1 MGRRIA
7 ALGIASSLVLLT
19 SLALLILAQ
28 VTVSIP
34 GCSSVMVYPS
44 NAYGGLQTTFTTG
57 QVIYVTLRSTYT
69 CKVYVTITTRD
80 PTGGVSTIVN
90 KQLFTLPASANV
102 VIQLFQ
108 VSSVNPSGQ
117 WTIYVTLNNTGLPPL
132 AINVNPPPTS
142 SPPASSTSPTLTP
155 SSHGLTSLPIWLL
168 VTIIV
173 VVIAVV
179 ASVLAVVLTRGG
191 GGRVEERTRVLP
203 APIQPIPQAAPERER
218 TRVGVI
224 LYRLRLPNGMEV
236 PVSEPYRV
244 FGRETFERYGLPKD
258 ILDFITREDR
268 GGHFKIYLRG
278 MKWFIEDSGSTNGT
292 LLNGVEIRGKGPQE
306 LKDGDTISPGGVLNL
321 TFQIEKAE
329 VK

>member
-1 MGRRIA
+1 
-7 ALGIASSLVLLT
+7 
-19 SLALLILAQ
+19 
-28 VTVSIP
+28 
-34 GCSSVMVYPS
+34 
-44 NAYGGLQTTFTTG
+44 
-57 QVIYVTLRSTYT
+57 
-69 CKVYVTITTRD
+69 
-80 PTGGVSTIVN
+80 
-90 KQLFTLPASANV
+90 
-102 VIQLFQ
+102 
-108 VSSVNPSGQ
+108 
-117 WTIYVTLNNTGLPPL
+117 
-132 AINVNPPPTS
+132 
-142 SPPASSTSPTLTP
+142 
-155 SSHGLTSLPIWLL
+155 
-168 VTIIV
+168 
-173 VVIAVV
+173 
-179 ASVLAVVLTRGG
+179 VVLTRGG

-203 APIQPIPQAAPERER
+203 APIQPTPQAAPERER

>member
-1 MGRRIA
+1 MGRRIV
-7 ALGIASSLVLLT
+7 ALGIASSSLILLT
-19 SLALLILAQ
+19 SLALLTLAQ

-44 NAYGGLQTTFTTG
+44 NAYGGLQTNFTTG

-90 KQLFTLPASANV
+90 NQLFTLPASANV

-132 AINVNPPPTS
+132 AINVNLSPTTTTTTTTTTS
-142 SPPASSTSPTLTP
+142 SRSISIIGPGS
-155 SSHGLTSLPIWLL
+155 IWWLII
-168 VTIIV
+168 IIV
-173 VVIAVV
+173 VIIAVV

-191 GGRVEERTRVLP
+191 GRRVEERTRVLP
-203 APIQPIPQAAPERER
+203 APIQPTPQAAPERER

>member
-1 MGRRIA
+1 MGRRIV
-7 ALGIASSLVLLT
+7 ALGIASSLILLT
-19 SLALLILAQ
+19 SLALLTLAQ

-90 KQLFTLPASANV
+90 NQLFTLPASANV

-132 AINVNPPPTS
+132 AINVNLSTTN
-142 SPPASSTSPTLTP
+142 ASTSPGGITTTSP
-155 SSHGLTSLPIWLL
+155 GGLQHWQWLL

-179 ASVLAVVLTRGG
+179 ASVLAVVLTRGR

-203 APIQPIPQAAPERER
+203 APIQPTPQAAPERER